1 MTKNEMKTIR
11 KWHKVG
17 CYEVYTEDGTEDGTV
32 IHGVDRSKGVTVYP
46 YRHNKKYDS
55 WINEKS
61 ITLSALRSG
70 LNRGTI
76 ILL

>member
-17 CYEVYTEDGTEDGTV
+17 SYEVYTEDGIV
-32 IHGVDRSKGVTVYP
+32 IHGVDRSKSVTVYP
-46 YRHNKKYDS
+46 YRHNKKHDS
-55 WINEKS
+55 WIIEKS